1 MQNWYLCRIVGE
13 TPADFKSYF
22 YPLIIMN
29 LAKIK
34 SGVYYFMFS
43 QFDAKSQVF
52 SLFHCFVEWRENLW
66 VLTIMQNIGTKYL
79 HEIKILQNV
88 LPCRKYDGHQSWCS
102 GPGTEAGMLYRMNA
116 EWKDDHSLCRILP
129 RIPQWGKTNPTF
141 IFMFYSTHILGWIFY
156 LDLQKLYKSRWYPN
170 LNFNGLKDFDEMVC
184 VIGHH

>member
-88 LPCRKYDGHQSWCS
+88 LPCRKYDGHRSWCS

-116 EWKDDHSLCRILP
+116 DMEGWPLPLSNPSQNPPVRKNKPHIHLHVLFHSYSGLDILF
-129 RIPQWGKTNPTF
+129 GPTK
-141 IFMFYSTHILGWIFY
+141 IV
-156 LDLQKLYKSRWYPN
+156 QK
-170 LNFNGLKDFDEMVC
+170 
-184 VIGHH
+184 